1 MKRLLSVFS
10 IIIFVLLLLIYCN
23 TGTTA
28 APGGKAMGD
37 HDSSVQA
44 TGAIAY
50 IRNGSEIRL
59 IDSNGRNDRQLWTHP
74 DAKEPLG
81 LFDLAWRPDGKELAF
96 SSAHEALFSVYHAD
110 LYSILP
116 DGSGFR
122 KITNA
127 PDHKSFDQYKKGS
140 ITVTVRNNQYTFQQ
154 AQSSQGIF
162 IVNIIGASEPQQ
174 ITLPPG
180 SSKTLTFQSV
190 ADFGNQAQ
198 PLVAINGNF
207 RWFMPGTDV
216 MAGKNVKAPDLIISG
231 NGMELLGAFRPIWKQ
246 DGSELSYRDGVCL
259 VKTIPATPPKG
270 GMYFKPM
277 FEGKNP
283 MGTCVW
289 DWGPTKELANQVLY
303 TENES
308 NEVSGIYIM
317 KEGSRHNPATKL
329 TEFSNIQYQIAH
341 DLKWLPD
348 GSGFLYAT
356 TNLMRDASNIFR
368 YDLRSKQ
375 TKQITQLQGSF
386 ARRFCVSPSGQ
397 WIVYERA
404 KTIEDYEAVDLWMIK
419 TNGTGEKLLVK
430 NGLCPTWSK

>member
-1 MKRLLSVFS
+1 MKRFIS
-10 IIIFVLLLLIYCN
+10 IVSILVLALLLFIYN
-23 TGTTA
+23 YAGTTA
-28 APGGKAMGD
+28 VPDKKLVD
-37 HDSSVQA
+37 DDSFIQA
-44 TGAIAY
+44 TAAIAY

-59 IDSNGRNDRQLWTHP
+59 IDSNGQNDRQLWTHP

-110 LYSILP
+110 LYAVRP
-116 DGSGFR
+116 NGSGFR

-127 PDHKSFDQYKKGS
+127 PDHKSSEQYKKGS
-140 ITVTVRNNQYTFQQ
+140 ITVTVRNNQYTFRP

-162 IVNIIGASEPQQ
+162 IINIVGASEPQQ

-180 SSKTLTFQSV
+180 AAKTLTFHSV
-190 ADFGNQAQ
+190 ADYGRHAQAV
-198 PLVAINGNF
+198 VAVNGNF

-216 MAGKNVKAPDLIISG
+216 VAGQNIKAPDLIISG

-246 DGSELSYRDGVCL
+246 DGSRLSYRDGVCL
-259 VKTIPATPPKG
+259 VKTIPAFPPVG
-270 GMYFKPM
+270 EMYFQSM

-283 MGTCVW
+283 MGSCVW
-289 DWGPTKELANQVLY
+289 DWGPTKSLTSQVLY

-308 NEVSGIYIM
+308 NEVSGIYVM
-317 KEGSRHNPATKL
+317 KEGDRHNAATKV

-356 TNLMRDASNIFR
+356 TNLMRDASNIFS
-368 YDLRSKQ
+368 YDMRTGQ
-375 TKQITQLQGSF
+375 TRRITQLQNAF
-386 ARRFCVSPSGQ
+386 ARRFCVSPSGL
-397 WIVYERA
+397 WIVFERS
-404 KTIEDYEAVDLWMIK
+404 KTVEDYESVDLWMIK
-419 TNGTGEKLLVK
+419 TDGSGERLLVK

>member
-1 MKRLLSVFS
+1 MKRFLS
-10 IIIFVLLLLIYCN
+10 ITALLLLALFLLIY
-23 TGTTA
+23 THAGTTA
-28 APGGKAMGD
+28 VLDRKVIEEHNASIQSTA
-37 HDSSVQA
+37 
-44 TGAIAY
+44 AIAY

-59 IDSNGRNDRQLWTHP
+59 IDSSGQNDRQLWTHP

-110 LYSILP
+110 LYAIRP

-127 PDHKSFDQYKKGS
+127 PDHKSSQQYKKGS

-162 IVNIIGASEPQQ
+162 IVNIVGASEPQQ

-180 SSKTLTFQSV
+180 KSKTLTFQSV
-190 ADFGNQAQ
+190 ADYGRRAQAV
-198 PLVAINGNF
+198 VAMNGNF

-216 MAGKNVKAPDLIISG
+216 VAGQNVKAPDLIISG
-231 NGMELLGAFRPIWKQ
+231 NGMELLGAFRPVWKG
-246 DGSELSYRDGVCL
+246 DGSKLSYRDGVCL
-259 VKTIPATPPKG
+259 VKTIPAQPPAG
-270 GMYFKPM
+270 EMYFQSM

-283 MGTCVW
+283 MGSCVW
-289 DWGPTKELANQVLY
+289 DWGPTPALANQVLY

-308 NEVSGIYIM
+308 NEVSGIYMM
-317 KEGSRHNPATKL
+317 KEGGRHNPATKI

-356 TNLMRDASNIFR
+356 TNLMRDASNIFIYHMR
-368 YDLRSKQ
+368 TGQK
-375 TKQITQLQGSF
+375 KQITHLQGAF

-404 KTIEDYEAVDLWMIK
+404 KTLEDYESVDLWMIRAD
-419 TNGTGEKLLVK
+419 GSGDRLLVK